1 LEEESEALRILS
13 IEDDPLSAELIQSTL
28 LEGGIDCEL
37 TQVQTGDDFAAA
49 LGKGG
54 FDLILSDYWLPSFDA
69 LSALKMAREAYPE
82 VPFILVS
89 EAIGEE
95 RAIKALKSGATDY
108 VLKHHLERL
117 VPTVRRAIRE
127 AKKRSERRWA
137 KEAIGANE
145 EQFRATF
152 EQGAFG
158 IAHTALDGSWLKV
171 NQRL

>member
-54 FDLILSDYWLPSFDA
+54 FDLILSDYWLPSFDP
-69 LSALKMAREAYPE
+69 LLALKMAREAYPE

-89 EAIGEE
+89 GAIGEQSDRSPE
-95 RAIKALKSGATDY
+95 EGRASDF
-108 VLKHHLERL
+108 VLKHYLGRL
-117 VPTVRRAIRE
+117 APTVRRDTEARE
-127 AKKRSERRWA
+127 R
-137 KEAIGANE
+137 G
-145 EQFRATF
+145 
-152 EQGAFG
+152 
-158 IAHTALDGSWLKV
+158 
-171 NQRL
+171 